1 MLQGNPPIER
11 NTFILFR
18 ELAKTI
24 RIFQEGPIFCEDVT
38 FSQFA
43 ILDYVADQGRLE
55 MATLHGLLAVEKSTT
70 TRLVEPLIKKGL
82 LIKEKAAHD
91 SRAIDLVLTAQ
102 GRVIHQKVWDCFSD
116 GIQRLIAL
124 IPAEEQETVLKSVK
138 LFVRALFLCCGK
150 EGCCN

>member
-55 MATLHGLLAVEKSTT
+55 MATLHGLLAV
-70 TRLVEPLIKKGL
+70 KKGL